1 MSYSYPTNEYKVQR
15 VITEREFIDTQ
26 KKIEELELVIS
37 LYKRQERNS
46 RFQRNIEETG
56 GYVIR
61 QDISTRLKSFLQ
73 SQGINHISQFSHIRY
88 VDIVGKYG
96 FGKTMEEEFKKFLWS
111 NGIRTKPKDQD

>member
-26 KKIEELELVIS
+26 KKIEELEVVIS

-46 RFQRNIEETG
+46 KFQRNIEETG